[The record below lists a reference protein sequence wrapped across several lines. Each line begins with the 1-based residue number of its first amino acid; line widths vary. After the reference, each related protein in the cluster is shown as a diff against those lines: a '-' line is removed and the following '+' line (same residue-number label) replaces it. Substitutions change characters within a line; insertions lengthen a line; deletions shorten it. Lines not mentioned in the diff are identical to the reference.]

1 MLTGAFDGDGAAPR
15 SAPDRSDADTTVLE
29 RERGASLE
37 LRVTLEPKKH
47 GVALTLHYASLD
59 QLHRVLSLR
68 AR

>member
-29 RERGASLE
+29 RSASLE